1 MSVLIYNNSAK
12 LFHDLSEYILKIAS
26 HSIAEKGSFN
36 FVLTGGNSPKTLYE
50 ILASTYK
57 DKLDWSKVFFFFGD
71 ERNVL
76 PNHESYNGLM
86 AKRSILEPLQ
96 IAEDH
101 IFYVNTALEPEQA
114 AAEYNDSIVKHFGG
128 DEINFDLIL
137 LGMGDD
143 AHTASLFPE
152 TSILDTH
159 EAIVSSVYVEKLST
173 YRITFTAALINKA
186 KNIAF
191 LVFGDSKA
199 QAIQHVLG
207 DTDKDTTKY
216 PSQLIAP
223 VNGTLTWF
231 LDDQAA
237 ALLENQ

>member
-1 MSVLIYNNSAK
+1 MSTLIYNNPEE
-12 LFHDLSEYILKIAS
+12 LFHDLSEYILNIAT
-26 HSIAEKGSFN
+26 HSISEKGSFN
-36 FVLTGGNSPKTLYE
+36 FVLTGGNSPKKLYE
-50 ILASTYK
+50 ILATTYK
-57 DKLDWSKVFFFFGD
+57 DKIDWSKVFFFFGD

-76 PNHESYNGLM
+76 PDHESYNGLM
-86 AKRSILEPLQ
+86 AKRSILDPLQ

-114 AAEYNDSIVKHFGG
+114 ALEYNESIVKHFQGQ
-128 DEINFDLIL
+128 EISFDLIL

-152 TSILDTH
+152 TSILTTS
-159 EAIVSSVYVEKLST
+159 EPIIESVYVEKLAA
-173 YRITFTAALINKA
+173 YRISFTAALINRA
-186 KNIAF
+186 KNVAF
-191 LVFGDSKA
+191 LVFGESKA
-199 QAIQHVLG
+199 KAVQHVLG
-207 DTDKDTTKY
+207 DKEKNTTRY

-237 ALLENQ
+237 SLLEN